1 MGTEENKEDKVKINI
16 TTPRDPN
23 WLDRVFSEEKAVKR
37 SNKSVLFLIL
47 GFVLFL
53 GVGTVLVVLKRKE
66 SILPVKGTLRV
77 PQQVPSPEQPLHT
90 AIIPKKNLVQLQQI
104 KKKSEM
110 EAKKL
115 EALQRQLKKEREK
128 LKLIAE
134 KKRENEKAL
143 LGSSPK
149 KNLMTR
155 KAREERLKKEK
166 ELAAL
171 HQQKIKALLIR
182 EEQLKKEEAL
192 KKLEEER
199 IKKQKELAFLHQE
212 KVKALM
218 EKEAQLKKQE
228 QLRKQEQLNKELQL
242 KKEEAIRKKEQEVKR
257 EIVTKPVI
265 VSQCAPR
272 YPQFEKDEGIQ
283 GTVLLLVVIRSSGK
297 VQKVKVKKSSG
308 NFDLDYA
315 AVESV
320 EQCWK
325 FAPATQNGVPVR
337 STLSVPIRFSL

>member
-23 WLDRVFSEEKAVKR
+23 WLDRIFSEEKTVKR
-37 SNKSVLFLIL
+37 SNKSILFLIL

-53 GVGTVLVVLKRKE
+53 GVGAALVFFKKKE
-66 SILPVKGTLRV
+66 NVLPVKETLRV
-77 PQQVPSPEQPLHT
+77 PQQVPNSVQPFHT
-90 AIIPKKNLVQLQQI
+90 GLLPKKNLAQLRQI

-128 LKLIAE
+128 LKLITE
-134 KKRENEKAL
+134 KKLENEKVLVESAQ
-143 LGSSPK
+143 K
-149 KNLMTR
+149 ENLMTR

-218 EKEAQLKKQE
+218 KKEAQLKKQE
-228 QLRKQEQLNKELQL
+228 QLREQEQLNKELQL

-257 EIVTKPVI
+257 EAATKPVI
-265 VSQCAPR
+265 VSQCVPR

-283 GTVLLLVVIRSSGK
+283 LAALLLVVIGSSGK
-297 VQKVKVKKSSG
+297 VQKVEVKKSSG

-320 EQCWK
+320 RQCWK